1 MKECVRMAW
10 HGCGDV
16 RRKHQAASD
25 NHGDGKRLHHFPKAG
40 PAQVAGTV
48 EETPVTWEAGNN
60 SCGACDESDTDDTH
74 GRCRGDDVPMQWGCS
89 EGDHRGQSRWPHFAC
104 KGRTER
110 GSRGT

>member
-40 PAQVAGTV
+40 TGGRDGG
-48 EETPVTWEAGNN
+48 GNT
-60 SCGACDESDTDDTH
+60 SDMG
-74 GRCRGDDVPMQWGCS
+74 GR
-89 EGDHRGQSRWPHFAC
+89 
-104 KGRTER
+104 K
-110 GSRGT
+110 